1 MKDILLFAK
10 KTQIISTHESRK
22 GKGLSAPSRLKGKDS
37 KSMANWGA
45 RRPSHPKES
54 ITVLDQVAS
63 VVQMF
68 KQTLEALTRDLTQL
82 MMFPCFSHLEVSPLS
97 QWRFSLH

>member
-10 KTQIISTHESRK
+10 KPQIISTHESRK

-82 MMFPCFSHLEVSPLS
+82 MMFPCFSHLDVSPLS
-97 QWRFSLH
+97 QWGFSLH